1 MPARFATTASSA
13 FFSLPS
19 SWARFASSQT
29 FGSSSSRAIVSRRVR
44 FASKSKIPPQLGGST
59 GEVRERIDDY
69 VDPFGVHGEVPE
81 RGGLYARVAA
91 ARPSGRYDAR
101 HRYRRIM
108 ADPSITAER
117 SGRSFTAIFVA
128 CVGLLG
134 FALYLQHV
142 KGLDPCPWC
151 VVQRIGFML
160 VGLIALV
167 GALHR
172 PGIGGTVGYSILGFG
187 AAAAGAAAGA
197 YHVWLQSDPARAAKC
212 VGSPVE
218 RILDELQVGRIAP
231 PLLQYD
237 GPCTLKPWS
246 LLGLSIPEWSLAWF
260 VLLAAVFLALPFVV
274 RR

>member
-1 MPARFATTASSA
+1 MPD
-13 FFSLPS
+13 P
-19 SWARFASSQT
+19 
-29 FGSSSSRAIVSRRVR
+29 RAI
-44 FASKSKIPPQLGGST
+44 
-59 GEVRERIDDY
+59 
-69 VDPFGVHGEVPE
+69 
-81 RGGLYARVAA
+81 
-91 ARPSGRYDAR
+91 
-101 HRYRRIM
+101 
-108 ADPSITAER
+108 AER
-117 SGRSFTAIFVA
+117 SGRSFTAIFVVCA
-128 CVGLLG
+128 GLLG

-151 VVQRIGFML
+151 VVQRLGFML

-172 PGIGGTVGYSILGFG
+172 PGMAGTVGYSLAGFA

-197 YHVWLQSDPARAAKC
+197 YHVWLQSDPERAAKC

-218 RILDELQVGRIAP
+218 RILDALQVGRIAP

-260 VLLAAVFLALPFVV
+260 VLLAAVFVALPFVA